1 MFNDRA
7 SRPPE
12 RDSICLL
19 MCPELVG
26 ATAGQLLRP
35 TRDRLPDGRTTDV
48 LVNLVTTRSCGNS
61 QRIHATI
68 IADANLARRSR
79 DALPDTSYVVVD
91 RSAGLHRPQRA
102 VRAVPGDLRRR
113 SRDALPHRRPADV
126 AVDLVVAT

>member
-1 MFNDRA
+1 MFHDRA

-12 RDSICLL
+12 RDSIFLL

-48 LVNLVTTRSCGNS
+48 LVNLEPTRHGGCA
-61 QRIHATI
+61 QRIHRTVVSS
-68 IADANLARRSR
+68 ANLLCQAR

-91 RSAGLHRPQRA
+91 RPAGLHRPQRA
-102 VRAVPGDLRRR
+102 VRAVPGDLRR
-113 SRDALPHRRPADV
+113 
-126 AVDLVVAT
+126 